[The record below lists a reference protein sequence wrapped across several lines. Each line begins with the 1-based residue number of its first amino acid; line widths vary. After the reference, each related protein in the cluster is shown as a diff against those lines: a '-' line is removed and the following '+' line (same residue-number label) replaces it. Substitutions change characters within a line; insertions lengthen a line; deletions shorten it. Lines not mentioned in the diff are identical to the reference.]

1 MSPLI
6 ATHYCYALV
15 PLRLTRTAMALP
27 QKESTP
33 IFSDATAGTLRLIAY
48 LALAAVLM
56 VLDHRNGWLHRVRY
70 ATSAAI
76 VPIYKLAAAPA
87 DWIHA
92 AGTAF
97 TQHGRLVDENRQLR
111 EALMLAEARLNR
123 MHAVAQQNERLKH
136 LLDTQQL
143 LGMHAQL
150 ARLIDV
156 QLGPTRDRVM
166 LNVGADEGV
175 HVGQTVIDS
184 HGVMGQIIEILPHAS
199 VAMLV
204 IDPDHALP
212 VMATRTGLRGIA
224 HGTGDSG
231 RLLVPN
237 LPLSSDVK
245 PGDQLV
251 TSGLGGRFPAGF
263 PVGTVTGLER
273 DPSGMFLQAI
283 VKPAAE
289 LERSGE
295 VLLLREQP
303 DPVGPPA
310 PAPQAGPP
318 DSLAPTASAGGHAVP
333 VAPAGGVR

>member
-1 MSPLI
+1 
-6 ATHYCYALV
+6 
-15 PLRLTRTAMALP
+15 MALP

-56 VLDHRNGWLHRVRY
+56 VLDHRNGWLHRARY
-70 ATSAAI
+70 AGAAAI

-92 AGTAF
+92 ASTTL
-97 TQHGRLVDENRQLR
+97 TQHSKLVDENRQLR
-111 EALMLAEARLNR
+111 EALLLAEARLNR
-123 MHAVAQQNERLKH
+123 MHAVTQQNERLKQ

-166 LNVGADEGV
+166 LNVGVDEGV

-184 HGVMGQIIEILPHAS
+184 HGVMGQIVEVLPHAS

-204 IDPDHALP
+204 IDPDHAVP
-212 VMATRTGLRGIA
+212 VMASRTGLRGIA
-224 HGTGDSG
+224 HGTGDADQ
-231 RLLVPN
+231 LVVPN

-245 PGDQLV
+245 NGDQWV

-263 PVGTVTGLER
+263 PVGTVTQLKR
-273 DPSGMFLQAI
+273 DASGMFLEAL
-283 VKPAAE
+283 VKPAAQ

-295 VLLLREQP
+295 VLLLRDQP

-310 PAPQAGPP
+310 PAPEVGPP
-318 DSLAPTASAGGHAVP
+318 DSLAPRATQGGRRALNSDLMPSVPSQPATAGTTP
-333 VAPAGGVR
+333 

>member
-1 MSPLI
+1 
-6 ATHYCYALV
+6 
-15 PLRLTRTAMALP
+15 MALP
-27 QKESTP
+27 QKETTP

-48 LALAAVLM
+48 LAFAAVLM

-70 ATSAAI
+70 ATAAAI

-92 AGTAF
+92 ASNSL
-97 TQHGRLVDENRQLR
+97 TQHGKLIDENRQLR
-111 EALMLAEARLNR
+111 ESLLLAEARLNR
-123 MHAVAQQNERLKH
+123 MQAVTQQNERLKH

-166 LNVGADEGV
+166 LNVGANEGV

-184 HGVMGQIIEILPHAS
+184 HGVMGQVIETLPHAS
-199 VAMLV
+199 IAMLV
-204 IDPDHALP
+204 IDPAHAVP
-212 VMATRTGLRGIA
+212 VMIARTGLRGIA
-224 HGTGDSG
+224 HGTGNPDE
-231 RLLVPN
+231 LVVPN
-237 LPLSSDVK
+237 LPLSADIK

-263 PVGTVTGLER
+263 PVGTITKLEH
-273 DPSGMFLQAI
+273 DASGMFMQAL

-295 VLLLREQP
+295 VLLLRDQP

-310 PAPQAGPP
+310 PAPSVGPP
-318 DSLAPTASAGGHAVP
+318 ASLAPADLPPKAATGKTSVP
-333 VAPAGGVR
+333 IAATPDGTTP